1 MSGGHIFLPR
11 AESGLGRTLQKA
23 YLPMTTRREVVVIG
37 AGLLGAATAYHL
49 AKRGHDVLVIESDD
63 INSGASGRNAGSLH
77 FQLEPRMSDVLR
89 GQPQRL
95 AGLLPL
101 SLKAIEDW
109 RAIDKDL
116 GDVGMAQSGGL
127 LLGETEADQALLER
141 KVELENQHGLQT
153 ELITGVELRQLAP
166 YLSDSVR
173 VASYCRYEGHADPLR
188 VTPAY
193 VRAGLF
199 QGVEYLQLTRVDRI
213 TKDGGEFK
221 LLVIQERE
229 PGEHR
234 TAIIRASRIVI
245 AAGAWSQ
252 PLARQLG
259 VQLDIVPAG
268 LTMNVTERA
277 APLIPHLVQHM
288 GRKLSLKQTKT
299 GNLLI
304 GGGWPASLQWS
315 GQGTR
320 LDRAN
325 TLPQAL
331 VGNLRVARDVVPSI
345 APLRLLRSWT
355 GIASDTPDHLP
366 VCGPLPGTPGAF
378 IVGASSSF
386 TMGPTL
392 ATALAEIIFDG
403 RSRLDIRP
411 CDPARVVLN

>member
-1 MSGGHIFLPR
+1 
-11 AESGLGRTLQKA
+11 
-23 YLPMTTRREVVVIG
+23 MTAPREVVVIG
-37 AGLLGAATAYHL
+37 AGLVGAATACHL

-89 GQPQRL
+89 GQPERL

-101 SLKAIEDW
+101 SLQAIDDW
-109 RAIDKDL
+109 RVLDKEL

-127 LLGETEADQALLER
+127 LLGETPDDEALLER

-153 ELITGVELRQLAP
+153 ELITGHELRRMAP
-166 YLSDSVR
+166 YLSDVVR
-173 VASYCRYEGHADPLR
+173 VACYCRHEGHADPLR

-193 VRAGLF
+193 VRAGQR
-199 QGVEYLQLTRVDRI
+199 QGVEYRQLAQVDRI
-213 TKDGGEFK
+213 AQEGAGFK
-221 LLVIQERE
+221 LSVIQERE
-229 PGEHR
+229 PGVYRSE
-234 TAIIRASRIVI
+234 IILARRVVM

-259 VQLDIVPAG
+259 AHLDIVAAG
-268 LTMNVTERA
+268 LTMNVTERT
-277 APLIPHLVQHM
+277 APLVPHLVQHM
-288 GRKLSLKQTKT
+288 GRKLSLKQTEA

-304 GGGWPASLQWS
+304 GGGWPAALQWS
-315 GQGTR
+315 GQAKP
-320 LDRAN
+320 LDRAD

-331 VGNLRVARDVVPSI
+331 IGNLRVARDVVPAI

-366 VCGPLPGTPGAF
+366 VCGPLPGVAGAF

-392 ATALAEIIFDG
+392 ATALAEIMLDG

-411 CDPARVVLN
+411 CDPARVLLN